1 MLRAVQEAPLLSA
14 AITVG
19 HMSTRLMIAKLVTGK
34 IGATHVEKAATS
46 AKTSG
51 TVIMTSGISLNSIAD
66 DESEVR

>member
-1 MLRAVQEAPLLSA
+1 
-14 AITVG
+14 
-19 HMSTRLMIAKLVTGK
+19 MIAKLVTGK

-46 AKTSG
+46 AKTTG